1 MGRAHP
7 SAQVDLLHQCLHG
20 PVTTDGLRQSPGETR
35 SPVGWFL
42 LGRCCETEPRDLS
55 YLVPV
60 EVLTE
65 VNTAVTAEVSP

>member
-1 MGRAHP
+1 M
-7 SAQVDLLHQCLHG
+7 
-20 PVTTDGLRQSPGETR
+20 
-35 SPVGWFL
+35 